1 MDTGL
6 LFIDEIRIIDARD
19 GKIPNGP
26 FPYSCQVDF
35 IKKSAGK
42 YLPWQYFTMKY
53 YILFIVWAES
63 RKSNRFLA

>member
-1 MDTGL
+1 ML
-6 LFIDEIRIIDARD
+6 EMEKYLMVHSPI
-19 GKIPNGP
+19 
-26 FPYSCQVDF
+26 SCQIDF

-63 RKSNRFLA
+63 RKSNCFLA